1 MPLEFKNFRLE
12 REMLEVPSR
21 VSVTGLGY
29 VDH

>member
-12 REMLEVPSR
+12 REMLEVLSR